1 MDDGSDAARADL
13 SNIAFEL
20 SIPVA
25 AGEHTIKI
33 RTVDTRTGAMS
44 PEFVGTTDG
53 VTESPTP
60 GGISGFV
67 WEDSDGDGT
76 LGS

>member
-1 MDDGSDAARADL
+1 
-13 SNIAFEL
+13 
-20 SIPVA
+20 
-25 AGEHTIKI
+25 
-33 RTVDTRTGAMS
+33 MS

-67 WEDSDGDGT
+67 WEDTDGDGEPEIRDPT
-76 LGS
+76 PYGR